1 MGCTLS
7 HHTSYEQPKVSPGTF
22 IAQIDPLDP
31 KRCVKVD
38 PLDVCN
44 SKVQDEDRS
53 APMAALDRKS
63 TRLNSSHL
71 KLSRMPSSA

>member
-53 APMAALDRKS
+53 APMAALPLQGPNFGSKIPQ
-63 TRLNSSHL
+63 LN
-71 KLSRMPSSA
+71 